1 MSKSVPGGTLPMFER
16 LRTFVSALARG
27 DEGERIARRWLGA
40 RAGWSFVTANW
51 RNPRDRREEIDLVMR
66 DREILVFV
74 EVKARAAGARVA
86 GYHAVDRRKRRVL
99 RRAIRAYVSGLRAK
113 PHTVRFDVVE
123 VEFSRTG
130 GDPVVRYFA
139 NIPLLGPQWR
149 P

>member
-1 MSKSVPGGTLPMFER
+1 MFER

-27 DEGERIARRWLGA
+27 DEGERIARRHLGA
-40 RAGWSFVTANW
+40 KPGWSFVAANW
-51 RNPRDRREEIDLVMR
+51 RNPRDRREELDLVMR

-86 GYHAVDRRKRRVL
+86 GFHAVDRRKKRVL
-99 RRAIRAYVSGLRAK
+99 RRAIRAYVSRLREK
-113 PHTVRFDVVE
+113 PRTVRFDVVE
-123 VEFSRTG
+123 VELPAAG
-130 GDPVVRYFA
+130 AAPIVRHFE